1 MTTTEAAGERHLIS
15 REIGI
20 DMGHRVTFHGSKCR
34 NLHGHRYTIQA
45 ICEGPLFTEG
55 EQQGMVLDFGF
66 LKELMM
72 EHIDGPCDHGMCL
85 WYQDPVLDNMLLDTM
100 QQMELRTRD
109 NDKPWELMGPAGKLY
124 VVPFVPT
131 AENLARHWFY
141 RLAPAVKERSDGQAD
156 LVAVKVWE
164 TPNCSAVFPAGND

>member
-1 MTTTEAAGERHLIS
+1 MGERHLIS

-20 DMGHRVTFHGSKCR
+20 DMGHRVTYHGSKCR

-66 LKELMM
+66 LKELMIL
-72 EHIDGPCDHGMCL
+72 HIDKPCDHGMCL
-85 WYQDPVLDNMLLDTM
+85 WYEDPLLV
-100 QQMELRTRD
+100 ELFLTEEQRIELQTRD
-109 NDKPWELMGPAGKLY
+109 RAKPWELVGRGGKLY
-124 VVPFVPT
+124 VIPFVPT
-131 AENLARHWFY
+131 AENLARHWFQ

-164 TPNCSAVFPAGND
+164 TPNCTATYPAEWKDAQ